1 MKNIFVLI
9 SSFLIVSFIVQSQAQ
24 DVVPIVQTG
33 HSDDIICINWDNT
46 GRYIASADK
55 SNDIVITDVI
65 AGKQFYKF
73 KIPTKQRVNALQ
85 FSGKSDLIVSTAN
98 DNFVFNMLS
107 LEVKPTNN
115 SVDKELD
122 DGGFKLKGPFLRKGI
137 KSLANRDM
145 YVHFTNVAVSPDGSI
160 VVAGDERGWLYFCNK
175 KLSLQNREHKHYLNI
190 NDIDFTDNGEYFA
203 VASSDRSIS
212 VWKLRDSNVRFEK
225 HIVPRSFNVY
235 SMQMDSSGNNLAFGD
250 ELGYVYMM
258 RFGEDKVE
266 VEGIDVHGAR
276 INDISFSPNTNIVAT
291 AGGDNKASVVD
302 FEKKMPLQY
311 FRLHPAG
318 SKLQETFNIKGIQ
331 KSAQQEVGDI
341 PWFDQ
346 NVYSVSISPDGKRIA
361 YSGGKY
367 GDRTPLMKVANI
379 SSLKIN
385 QPAEKRKKK
394 ITKSGK
400 SKKDFEH
407 IYYQLYFND
416 DKMFI
421 AMGEQQN
428 QADRYRVSL
437 TDYELLEESR
447 ISTGLADVL
456 FPNNYLLTMMRK
468 YPSLN
473 DVYLEKKDPNT
484 GDTYTCNGYEIR
496 RYSKGQNYILYK
508 GHRSFINDIEIN
520 HKHGYLI
527 SSAED
532 ASICLWNLDSGD
544 LLLTIYVVDL
554 GKLVFITP
562 DNYYMAT
569 GDALTGMGF
578 NYKGRVFPPEQFDL
592 KYNRPDIVLQQFGY
606 FPEDIVELYHKAYIK
621 RLSKAGFTEEMLDNE
636 IHMPEIQIVNIDN
649 IELNTN
655 KENLN
660 LIVKTNDEKFYI
672 DRINVWINDVPV
684 FGTTGYSLAENQ
696 SHELTSELEVPL
708 SIGNNKIQVSCHNS
722 GGVES
727 LKEEFEVYCNRSL
740 DKKPDLYLISL
751 AVSDYIDD
759 FYNLR
764 YTVNDGKGFI
774 DIFSKNRDLFNNI
787 YVDTFFNTS
796 CTREN
801 VLAIK
806 EKLMNSNVEDYVYI
820 HIAGHGLL
828 DDNLDFYFATSD
840 INFKNPAGRGLK
852 YDEIEGLLDGIPARN
867 KLLLMDACHSGEVD
881 KGEFVVEVASESD
894 ATRGITLFGN
904 VDDKPKT
911 GLQNS
916 FELMK
921 LLFAD
926 LSKGT
931 GAVVISAASGG
942 GYALESEDMENGIF
956 TYSLINGLRK
966 RTADTDGNKQI
977 SVSELR
983 NHIFEEVSRL
993 SNGKQ
998 QPTSRRMNLSNDF
1011 IVW

>member
-1 MKNIFVLI
+1 MKNIFLLFC
-9 SSFLIVSFIVQSQAQ
+9 SFLIVNIVLQSNAQ

-33 HSDDIICINWDNT
+33 HADDIICINWDKT

-73 KIPTKQRVNALQ
+73 KIHTKQRVDALK
-85 FSGKSDLIVSTAN
+85 FSDNSELLISTSGN
-98 DNFVFNMLS
+98 NFLFDMLS
-107 LEVKPTNN
+107 LEVGPSST
-115 SVDKELD
+115 SIDVELD
-122 DGGFKLKGPFLRKGI
+122 DGGFKLRGPFLRKGL
-137 KSLANRDM
+137 KSIANRDM
-145 YVHFTNVAVSPDGSI
+145 YVNFTNVAVSPDGNI
-160 VVAGDERGWLYFCNK
+160 VIAGDERGWLYFCSKN
-175 KLSLQNREHKHYLNI
+175 LSLKSKEQRHYLDI
-190 NDIDFTDNGEYFA
+190 NDIDFTENGEFFA

-212 VWKLRDSNVRFEK
+212 IWRVRDNSVAFEK
-225 HIVPRSFNVY
+225 HIMPRSFNVY
-235 SMQMDSSGNNLAFGD
+235 CMQMDSSGNRLAFGD

-258 RFGEDKVE
+258 KFGEDKVE
-266 VEGIDVHGAR
+266 VEGVDVHGAR
-276 INDISFSPNTNIVAT
+276 INDISFSPNTDIVAT

-311 FRLHPAG
+311 FRLHPAA

-346 NVYSVSISPDGKRIA
+346 NVYSVAISPDGKRIA

-367 GDRTPLMKVANI
+367 GDRAPLMKVANI
-379 SSLKIN
+379 SSLKID
-385 QPAEKRKKK
+385 QTAEKRKKK
-394 ITKSGK
+394 LTKSGK

-407 IYYQLYFND
+407 IYYQLHFD
-416 DKMFI
+416 DEKTFI
-421 AMGEQQN
+421 GMGEQHN
-428 QADRYRVSL
+428 MADRYRYSL
-437 TDYELLEESR
+437 SDYEYLEQSR
-447 ISTGLADVL
+447 ISTGLSDVL
-456 FPNNYLLTMMRK
+456 FPENYLLTMIRK

-473 DVYLEKKDPNT
+473 DVYLEKKDPDK
-484 GDTYTCNGYEIR
+484 GDTYSCNAYEIR
-496 RYSKGQNYILYK
+496 RSSPGKSDVVYK

-532 ASICLWNLDSGD
+532 ASICLWNLDSGE
-544 LLLTIYVVDL
+544 LLLTTYVVDL
-554 GKLVFITP
+554 GKLIFITP

-578 NYKGRVFPPEQFDL
+578 NYKGRIFPPEQFDL

-606 FPEDIVELYHKAYIK
+606 FPDDIVELYHKAYLK

-636 IHMPEIQIVNIDN
+636 IHMPEMHIVNIEN
-649 IELNTN
+649 VELNTN
-655 KENLN
+655 NENLN
-660 LIVKTNDEKFYI
+660 LTIKTSDDKFSV

-684 FGTTGYSLAENQ
+684 FGTTGYSLADKQ
-696 SHELTSELEVPL
+696 SHDLTTELEVPL

-751 AVSDYIDD
+751 AVSDYTDD

-764 YTVNDGKGFI
+764 YTVNDGEGFI
-774 DIFSKNRDLFNNI
+774 DIFCKNRDMFENV
-787 YVDTFFNTS
+787 YVDTFFNKS

-801 VLAIK
+801 VLAVK
-806 EKLMNSNVEDYVYI
+806 EKLLNSNVEDYVYI

-840 INFKNPAGRGLK
+840 INFNYPAGRGLK

-881 KGEFVVEVASESD
+881 KGEFVVEVASEND
-894 ATRGITLFGN
+894 ATRGVTLFGN
-904 VDDKPKT
+904 TDDKPKT

-956 TYSLINGLRK
+956 TYSLINGLK
-966 RTADTDGNKQI
+966 KKSADADGNKQI

-998 QPTSRRMNLSNDF
+998 QPTSRRINLSNDF
-1011 IVW
+1011 VVW